1 VAEGLETVPGSLYEV
16 DGTDVPA
23 VVPVAG
29 KGYWLR
35 STTAHPAIFQGYSR
49 LTITHTLQ
57 EGWNMVSGIS
67 DVMYLSEITDPG
79 GIIVPGS
86 LYDFNGTYA
95 DAGYIAPGSGY
106 WVRAYETGDV
116 TFTKAATAAKT
127 REFQRFTDVNT
138 LKVTNGNGHKTIPL
152 YFGLTIADEKER
164 LSYSMPPVPPKG
176 AFDVRFAN
184 AWRYI
189 ENSGSLAIQDD
200 SKELTIAYEI
210 VDGSQWILSGDTQHL
225 LEGSGEITITGNVS
239 DLNLSKAGYEPL
251 PDVFSLN
258 QNFPNPFNPTTML
271 SYTLPEGGNVTIR
284 LLDLRGR
291 SLKTHRL
298 GKQNAGL
305 HSFTLDGR
313 NLSSGSYIAQV
324 EAAGSTLT
332 QKISLIK

>member
-1 VAEGLETVPGSLYEV
+1 M
-16 DGTDVPA
+16 
-23 VVPVAG
+23 
-29 KGYWLR
+29 
-35 STTAHPAIFQGYSR
+35 I
-49 LTITHTLQ
+49 
-57 EGWNMVSGIS
+57 SGIS

-138 LKVTNGNGHKTIPL
+138 LKVTNGNGLKTTPL
-152 YFGLTIADEKER
+152 YFGLTIADENER
-164 LSYSMPPVPPKG
+164 LSYSMPPAPPEG

-210 VDGSQWILSGDTQHL
+210 VDGSQWIISGDTQYL

-258 QNFPNPFNPTTML
+258 QNFPNPFNPTTNI
-271 SYTLPEGGNVTIR
+271 TVELPEDQHATISVWT
-284 LLDLRGR
+284 LAGQKVATLYQGDLNSG
-291 SLKTHRL
+291 THTFTFNGENL
-298 GKQNAGL
+298 ASGMYFYQIDAGL
-305 HSFTLDGR
+305 YQATKKML
-313 NLSSGSYIAQV
+313 LM
-324 EAAGSTLT
+324 
-332 QKISLIK
+332 K